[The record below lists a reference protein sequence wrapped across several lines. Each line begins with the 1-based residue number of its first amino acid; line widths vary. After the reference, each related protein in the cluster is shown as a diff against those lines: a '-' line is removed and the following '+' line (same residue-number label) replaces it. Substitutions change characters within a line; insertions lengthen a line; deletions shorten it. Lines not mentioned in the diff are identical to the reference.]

1 MHRAHRFLSIV
12 ALSAWCLVA
21 CQSPVTGADPCN
33 SGLLPGQKPGPY
45 SAVVTTGSQRGQTF
59 CYICDTA
66 DKPAVIVFA
75 RTLTEPLGKLVRQ
88 LDEAVVSKKSSE
100 LRAWVTFLAE
110 DQSVLD
116 PKIVAWSREYAISS
130 IPIAVFENTVGPPTY
145 HLARDA
151 DVTILLA
158 VKQKVVVNFAFRSGE
173 LTAARMKEVIDALPK
188 ILEQGK

>member
-1 MHRAHRFLSIV
+1 MHRSRRIFSFMALIALWMV
-12 ALSAWCLVA
+12 ASQASAIA
-21 CQSPVTGADPCN
+21 ADPCN
-33 SGLLPGQKPGPY
+33 SGLQPGQRPGPY
-45 SAVVTTGSQRGQTF
+45 SAVVTTGAQRGQSF

-88 LDEAVVSKKSSE
+88 IDEAVVSKKSSE

-116 PKIVAWSREYAISS
+116 PKIVAWSRDHAIGSV
-130 IPIAVFENTVGPPTY
+130 PIAVFENIVGPPTY

-158 VKQKVVVNFAFRSGE
+158 VKQKVVANFAFRSGE
-173 LTAARMKEVIDALPK
+173 LTAAKAKEVIDALPK